1 VLTCPSLLQCCWSYR
16 ADVAEYVNQLC
27 DGVTA
32 LYRCASCLRCCG
44 FNQPLGKVTGPL
56 PAAGGYMHTMSR
68 IFIAFEIFPHMDAPL
83 LSCRR
88 VVSADA
94 PDMVRLLL
102 ESGAVPAIRVK
113 DRGRW
118 TSALHLAAQ
127 HK

>member
-1 VLTCPSLLQCCWSYR
+1 MLTCPALLCCHCSCC

-27 DGVTA
+27 DGITA
-32 LYRCASCLRCCG
+32 LYRCALCLHS
-44 FNQPLGKVTGPL
+44 
-56 PAAGGYMHTMSR
+56 AAGGQPLPCWCSTHATMHVLNSTPACMQS
-68 IFIAFEIFPHMDAPL
+68 FY
-83 LSCRR
+83 SCCR

-102 ESGAVPAIRVK
+102 ESGADPAIRVK